1 MANGETV
8 LNAEARYRL
17 QPGLTLLAGK
27 TGGFLVSVRPLLVV
41 RLNSQALTLL
51 TGLEGEPTA
60 TEMAQ
65 RLPGMSAAEIATFLE
80 TLARRRLLSR
90 KPPPA
95 ARLPTVSIIVP
106 AHGRP
111 NATRACIES
120 LLALDYPPERCE
132 IIVVDDASKPPLAP
146 LLADFPVHLLRQP
159 HNIGQSAVRN
169 LAAEKASGE
178 LLAFIDNDCIAA
190 PNWLTALLP
199 YLDTP
204 ALGIVGGRVIA
215 PPPTGRIAAF
225 EAVRSP
231 LDMGP
236 VGGEV
241 GPRESIAY
249 LPTCNLLVRRDLLL
263 AQGGFNT
270 AMRLGEDVDFL
281 WRSLRS
287 GSRAYY
293 VPEGQIIHYHRVQL
307 RQLLKRRADYG
318 SSEAELQ
325 RRHPEGRRIMR
336 VPLVVTLLLVAC
348 AAFPLSGLVGAP
360 LMGLVVVLLM
370 RELTEK
376 YQQLRQGG
384 ISVPLRWLGGAL
396 LREHMA
402 SLYHLSA
409 TITRYYSLPLLMAV
423 WFWPS
428 LLLPTVILLL
438 IAPLGEYRR
447 RQPGLAFGF
456 FIGLYWLEMAAY
468 QYGVWRGCFSTRSF
482 WPLLPLLRWDR

>member
-1 MANGETV
+1 
-8 LNAEARYRL
+8 
-17 QPGLTLLAGK
+17 
-27 TGGFLVSVRPLLVV
+27 
-41 RLNSQALTLL
+41 
-51 TGLEGEPTA
+51 
-60 TEMAQ
+60 
-65 RLPGMSAAEIATFLE
+65 
-80 TLARRRLLSR
+80 
-90 KPPPA
+90 
-95 ARLPTVSIIVP
+95 
-106 AHGRP
+106 
-111 NATRACIES
+111 
-120 LLALDYPPERCE
+120 LLALDYPSERRE
-132 IIVVDDASKPPLAP
+132 IIVVDDASEPPLSP
-146 LLADFPVHLLRQP
+146 LLADLPVRLLRQP
-159 HNIGQSAVRN
+159 HNIGQSAARN
-169 LAAEKASGE
+169 LAATEACGE
-178 LLAFIDNDCIAA
+178 LLAFIDNDCVAE
-190 PNWLTALLP
+190 PGWLRALIP

-215 PPPTGRIAAF
+215 PTPTGRIAAF

-236 VGGEV
+236 IGGEV

-270 AMRLGEDVDFL
+270 AMRLGEDVDFI
-281 WRSLRS
+281 WRTLRS
-287 GSRAYY
+287 GSRACY

-336 VPLVVTLLLVAC
+336 VPLAVTLLLVAC
-348 AAFPLSGLVGAP
+348 AIFPLAWPMGATLVS
-360 LMGLVVVLLM
+360 LVVVLLM

-376 YQQLRQGG
+376 NRQLRQGG
-384 ISVPLRWLGGAL
+384 IKVPLHWLGGAL

-409 TITRYYSLPLLMAV
+409 TITRYYSLPLLVAG

-438 IAPLGEYRR
+438 VAPLGEYRR
-447 RQPGLAFGF
+447 RQPRLTFRF

-482 WPLLPLLRWDR
+482 WPLLPLVRWDR

>member
-1 MANGETV
+1 MTTREFV

-17 QPGLTLLAGK
+17 QPGLTLLAGA
-27 TGGFLVSVRPLLVV
+27 TGGFLLSVRPLLVV
-41 RLNSQALTLL
+41 RLNPQALALL

-65 RLPGMSAAEIATFLE
+65 RLPGMSATAIAGFLE
-80 TLARRRLLSR
+80 TLARRRLLRR

-95 ARLPTVSIIVP
+95 ARLPSVTIIIP

-111 NATRACIES
+111 TATRACIES
-120 LLALDYPPERCE
+120 LLALDYPSERRE
-132 IIVVDDASKPPLAP
+132 IIVVDDASEPPLTP
-146 LLADFPVHLLRQP
+146 LLTDLPVRLLRQS
-159 HNIGQSAVRN
+159 HNIGQSAARN
-169 LAAEKASGE
+169 LAAAEAGGE
-178 LLAFIDNDCIAA
+178 LLGFIDNDCVAK
-190 PNWLTALLP
+190 PDWLITLLP

-241 GPRESIAY
+241 GPRETIAY

-270 AMRLGEDVDFL
+270 AMRLGEDVDFI

-287 GSRAYY
+287 GSRACY
-293 VPEGQIIHYHRVQL
+293 VPEGQIVHYHRVQL

-325 RRHPEGRRIMR
+325 HRHPEGRRIMR
-336 VPLVVTLLLVAC
+336 IPLVVTLLVIAC
-348 AAFPLSGLVGAP
+348 AVFPLSGLMGITLV
-360 LMGLVVVLLM
+360 GLVVLLLIY
-370 RELTEK
+370 EFTEK
-376 YQQLRQGG
+376 HRQLRHGS
-384 ISVPLRWLGGAL
+384 ISVPLCWLGSAL

-409 TITRYYSLPLLMAV
+409 TITRYYSLPLLAAAG
-423 WFWPS
+423 FWPS
-428 LLLPTVILLL
+428 LILPTVILLL
-438 IAPLGEYRR
+438 MAPLDEYRR
-447 RQPGLAFGF
+447 RQPHLHCSFYV
-456 FIGLYWLEMAAY
+456 GLYWLEMAAY
-468 QYGVWRGCFSTRSF
+468 QYGVWRGCFRTRSF
-482 WPLLPLLRWDR
+482 WPWLPLLRWDR